1 VTKVIVLGVNSSYGL
16 SRPECVSRPAAFMRE
31 HDHAAEVLGRF
42 EDVVWLSLR
51 LGGYPTI

>member
-1 VTKVIVLGVNSSYGL
+1 
-16 SRPECVSRPAAFMRE
+16 MRE
-31 HDHAAEVLGRF
+31 HDHASEVLGRF